1 MHAALLPV
9 KSFAS
14 AKGRL
19 GETISAAEREALTRA
34 MLADMIEALASAR
47 CLDRTYVL
55 SADTE
60 VLRAAAA
67 LGAETLREDLT
78 KSDPG
83 RGQRAI
89 GGLNRAVAD
98 AAERL
103 AAAGVMRL
111 LTIPGDVPLIEPD
124 EVAALFRV
132 DGGEWPVVLVP
143 SGSGTG
149 TNALLLSPPTVIVPR
164 FEGASLTAHMEACRE
179 HDLAFR
185 VLELP
190 SFALDVDTPED
201 LAELAR
207 RGRHRRSGRI
217 VVANRTAA

>member
-19 GETISAAEREALTRA
+19 GEAISAAEREALTRA

-55 SADTE
+55 
-60 VLRAAAA
+60 RAAAA

-78 KSDPG
+78 KSDPAH
-83 RGQRAI
+83 GQRAI

-103 AAAGVMRL
+103 ALAGVMRL
-111 LTIPGDVPLIEPD
+111 
-124 EVAALFRV
+124 
-132 DGGEWPVVLVP
+132 
-143 SGSGTG
+143 
-149 TNALLLSPPTVIVPR
+149 
-164 FEGASLTAHMEACRE
+164 
-179 HDLAFR
+179 
-185 VLELP
+185 
-190 SFALDVDTPED
+190 
-201 LAELAR
+201 
-207 RGRHRRSGRI
+207 
-217 VVANRTAA
+217 